1 MRTLEQ
7 IDRELIAAHAE
18 IQLVRQHSTKAQM
31 QDLIDERDALIE
43 ERHAVF
49 LAEREAAK

>member
-1 MRTLEQ
+1 MRTLDE
-7 IDRELIAAHAE
+7 IDRELIAKHAE
-18 IQLVRQHSTKAQM
+18 IQLVRQHSSKTEI

-49 LAEREAAK
+49 LAELKAK